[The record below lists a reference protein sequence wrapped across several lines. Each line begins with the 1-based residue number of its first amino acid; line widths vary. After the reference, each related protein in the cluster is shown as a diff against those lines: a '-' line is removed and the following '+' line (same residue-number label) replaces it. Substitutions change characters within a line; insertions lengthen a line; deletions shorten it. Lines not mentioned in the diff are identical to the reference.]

1 MTKTTDPVALAEWV
15 VIGRR
20 EDLRPGRPWRTR
32 VLGQP
37 IECQRLADG
46 ALRAVEI
53 DADGRHGAP
62 LQARERYGHVWVTFS
77 GNPRLL
83 LEIAEF
89 DEHPPRRYLGWGG
102 VKVRTS
108 PQRLV
113 ENFLDMGHFAFVHTD
128 VLGAEPHTEIRDYQ
142 VETRQALGEVWAT
155 RCLAYQPK
163 ASSAAGGGRDVEY
176 IYRTSGPFVVL
187 LYKTAERPGTF
198 DNLGM
203 LVQPMEED
211 HCCVWGYTLLLEGE
225 TADTDALHFQQS
237 IFQQDRLILEHQ
249 TPRRIPLHD
258 ASETPARADA
268 AAIAYRRWMREAG
281 MRFGIQPKAAEA

>member
-20 EDLRPGRPWRTR
+20 EDLQVGQPWHTK
-32 VLGQP
+32 VLGQS
-37 IECQRLADG
+37 IECKRSADG
-46 ALRAVEI
+46 SVQAVEVN
-53 DADGRHGAP
+53 ADGERGVP
-62 LQARERYGHVWVTFS
+62 LQVSERYGHVWVSFS
-77 GNPRLL
+77 DKPRAMV
-83 LEIAEF
+83 EIVEF
-89 DEHPPRRYLGWGG
+89 DEDPPRRYVAWGG

-142 VETRQALGEVWAT
+142 VETREAVSEVWAT
-155 RCLAYQPK
+155 RCLAFQPK
-163 ASSAAGGGRDVEY
+163 ASSAAGEGRDVEY
-176 IYRTSGPFVVL
+176 IYRTSGPFIAL
-187 LYKTAERPGTF
+187 LYKTAERPGTL
-198 DNLGM
+198 DNLGL

-211 HCCVWGYTLLLEGE
+211 HCCVWGYTLLLENQ
-225 TADTDALHFQQS
+225 TSNTDALHFQQS

-249 TPRRIPLHD
+249 TPRRIPLYD
-258 ASETPARADA
+258 TSETPARADA

-281 MRFGIQPKAAEA
+281 MRFGIQPPAQVD